1 MQCGALILR
10 NVLGSIYVWILQ
22 NFLLMWNIRPMY
34 TKVILLRLEQNVRLS
49 IHFFTLLLRQ
59 DTVPGFRSAMI
70 TKYFAYFVTNTFKV
84 LHK

>member
-1 MQCGALILR
+1 
-10 NVLGSIYVWILQ
+10 
-22 NFLLMWNIRPMY
+22 MY